1 MHMQS
6 KKEKCETEAM
16 RQPEKSKSETP
27 YIPEEKLTGNTLIG
41 QKMTETKISIW
52 TTSLSEVSWSISDP
66 RSKCNQKC
74 T

>member
-1 MHMQS
+1 MQS

-41 QKMTETKISIW
+41 QKMTETKISI
-52 TTSLSEVSWSISDP
+52 
-66 RSKCNQKC
+66 
-74 T
+74 